1 MDYVLALAFILAV
14 LVIYFPHSFK
24 TYWQSPKI
32 SWVEL
37 ILLLTILSIALPLLG

>member
-1 MDYVLALAFILAV
+1 MDYVLALSFILAV
-14 LVIYFPHSFK
+14 LVVGYPNHFR

-37 ILLLTILSIALPLLG
+37 ILLLAILSIALPLLG